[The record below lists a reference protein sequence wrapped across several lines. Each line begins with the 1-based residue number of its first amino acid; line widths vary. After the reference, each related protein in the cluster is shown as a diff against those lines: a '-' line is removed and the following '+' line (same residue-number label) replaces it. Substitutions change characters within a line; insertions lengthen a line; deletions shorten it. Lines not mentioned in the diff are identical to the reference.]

1 MAESIGERLASRY
14 LLLRPLG
21 SGGMGTVWLA
31 RDETLDREVAVK
43 ELRFPEGLDERKRA
57 ELVARVMR
65 EAEVTARLRHPSIV
79 GVHDVLV
86 EGGKPWIV
94 MERLHGRNLA
104 DEIRTH
110 GPMPAARVAEIGAR
124 MLEALAAAHA
134 LGVQHRDVKP
144 GNVFLTSDGRVVLT
158 DFGIARPADTTALT
172 GDGLLIGSPGYIA
185 PERLSG
191 EPGGPASDLW
201 SLGATLYLAL
211 EGAPPFRGSQ
221 VEVLYAT
228 ISNDVPAPSAAG
240 PIGPL
245 VRWML
250 SRDPTGRPEP
260 AAALD
265 LFRQIARGGMP
276 EVTMPMAAR
285 RSRTRRGLVAAAVAV
300 PLLAAAAVVALWPD
314 SSEPPARR
322 SSPSF
327 AKPVDLCTAL
337 PAAEV
342 TAALGKAVPGR
353 KIEKGCQ
360 WTVEGTG
367 LRIDPETDSDT
378 PDPWALTAESARTL
392 YTGLRR
398 RSDNGLREGEFIWYE
413 IGADRKQQVV
423 ISRPRS
429 LQGVGEEAF
438 ATDVS
443 STGGR
448 VLGNLIYFRLGDLVG
463 KIEYADLGDR
473 TPEQIRAAALRAA
486 TVVADTLWS
495 RA

>member
-43 ELRFPEGLDERKRA
+43 ELRYPDGLDGSKRA

-94 MERLHGRNLA
+94 MERLHGHTLA
-104 DEIRTH
+104 DEVRTH
-110 GPMPAARVAEIGAR
+110 GPPAPARVAEIGAR

-144 GNVFLTSDGRVVLT
+144 GNIFLTIDGRVVLT

-191 EPGGPASDLW
+191 DPGGPQSDLW

-211 EGAPPFRGSQ
+211 EGTPPFKGSQ

-228 ISNDVPAPSAAG
+228 ISNDVPPPST
-240 PIGPL
+240 PGPL
-245 VRWML
+245 GPLLRWML
-250 SRDPTGRPEP
+250 SRDPGARPEP

-265 LFRQIARGGMP
+265 LFRQISRGGMP
-276 EVTMPMAAR
+276 DITMPMASR
-285 RSRTRRGLVAAAVAV
+285 RRTRRGLIAAAAAV
-300 PLLAAAAVVALWPD
+300 PLLVGAAFVVPWG
-314 SSEPPARR
+314 SQEPPTRR
-322 SSPSF
+322 PAPTF
-327 AKPVDLCTAL
+327 ATAVDLCTAL
-337 PAAEV
+337 PAADV
-342 TAALGKAVPGR
+342 TAALGKSAPGR
-353 KIEKGCQ
+353 KVEKGCQ
-360 WTVEGTG
+360 WTVDRTG
-367 LRIDPETDSDT
+367 LRIDPQTDSDT
-378 PDPWALTAESARTL
+378 PDPWALTTDSARTL
-392 YTGLRR
+392 FTAVRR
-398 RSDNGLREGEFIWYE
+398 QFDNGLREGEFIWYE

-423 ISRPRS
+423 ISQPRS
-429 LQGVGEEAF
+429 VPGIGEEAF
-438 ATDVS
+438 AADVS
-443 STGGR
+443 STDGR

-463 KIEYADLGDR
+463 KVEYSDLGTR
-473 TPEQIRAAALRAA
+473 TGEQIRAAAAKAA
-486 TVVADTLWS
+486 AVAADTLWS

>member
-43 ELRFPEGLDERKRA
+43 ELRFPDGLEERKRA

-104 DEIRTH
+104 EEVRTH
-110 GPMPAARVAEIGAR
+110 GPLPGARVAEIGAR

-172 GDGLLIGSPGYIA
+172 GDGMLIGSPGYIA

-191 EPGGPASDLW
+191 EPGGPESDLW

-211 EGAPPFRGSQ
+211 EGTPPFKGSQ

-228 ISNDVPAPSAAG
+228 ISQDVPLPRTAG

-245 VRWML
+245 LRWML
-250 SRDPTGRPEP
+250 SRDPGARPEP

-276 EVTMPMAAR
+276 DVTMPMAAR
-285 RSRTRRGLVAAAVAV
+285 QRRTRRWLVAAAVAV
-300 PLLAAAAVVALWPD
+300 PLLAGAAFVVPWGGED
-314 SSEPPARR
+314 PPARR
-322 SSPSF
+322 SSPTF
-327 AKPVDLCTAL
+327 ATAVDLCTAL
-337 PAAEV
+337 PAAEI
-342 TAALGKAVPGR
+342 TSALGRTAPGR

-360 WTVEGTG
+360 WTVDGTG
-367 LRIDPETDSDT
+367 LRIDPQTDSDT
-378 PDPWALTAESARTL
+378 PDPWALTADSARTL
-392 YTGLRR
+392 FAALRR
-398 RSDNGLREGEFIWYE
+398 RADNGLREGQFIWYE
-413 IGADRKQQVV
+413 IGADRKQEVV
-423 ISRPRS
+423 ISRPRT
-429 LQGVGEEAF
+429 LPGVGEEAF
-438 ATDVS
+438 ASDVS
-443 STGGR
+443 STDGR
-448 VLGNLIYFRLGDLVG
+448 VLSNLIFFRLGNLVG
-463 KIEYADLGDR
+463 KIEYADLGTR
-473 TPEQIRAAALRAA
+473 TPEQIRAAAEHAA
-486 TVVADTLWS
+486 AVAADTLWS